1 MRERLKAYETVV
13 VGGGLAGLTAG
24 VILARAGR
32 RVVVLEKGRAPGGRA
47 NTQRRQRFLF
57 NLGAHALYRA
67 GRAAAILRDLGVPW
81 QGTEPDGDGAHA
93 DGKIHQ
99 LPRSVW
105 SLLSTTL
112 LPLRE
117 KYETARLMTRLP
129 GIATAPLDAI
139 TVRDWL
145 DREVRGPRVR
155 QLLEAVFR
163 VSTYCADF
171 DQLSAGAALRQVNL
185 ALGGVWY
192 LDGGWG
198 TLVDGLRTRLAM
210 YGGELRCG
218 ALATLVE
225 PRPGGFLIHSPDA
238 PPLEARHVVIA
249 ASPAAAA
256 RLVPAAEPAFLARLD
271 AARPA
276 VVATLDLALA
286 RLPDPRRTFVLG
298 IDKPLYLS
306 VHSHW
311 ASLAPAGGALVH
323 VMKYLTEPHADAASI
338 RRELED
344 LVDLSQPGWRDHL
357 VDERFAPHLVATHQI
372 ATAERGG
379 LAGRPDSACPGLS
392 GVYFAGDWV
401 GAEGMLA
408 DAALASAQ
416 RAAQAILDPPQELQ
430 DGPEQE
436 ERAWTS
442 RMTAAAGIL

>member
-1 MRERLKAYETVV
+1 
-13 VGGGLAGLTAG
+13 

-32 RVVVLEKGRAPGGRA
+32 RVVVLEKGRVPGGRA
-47 NTQRRQRFLF
+47 STQLRQKFLF

-81 QGTEPDGDGAHA
+81 HGTEPDGDGALA
-93 DGKIHQ
+93 GGRIHR
-99 LPRSVW
+99 LPRSAW
-105 SLLSTTL
+105 SLLATTL

-117 KYETARLMTRLP
+117 KFEAARLMSHLP
-129 GIATAPLDAI
+129 GIATAPLDSI
-139 TVRDWL
+139 PVRTWL

-155 QLLEAVFR
+155 QLLEGVFR

-171 DQLSAGAALRQVNL
+171 DRLSAGAALQQMKL
-185 ALGGVWY
+185 AFGGVWY

-218 ALATLVE
+218 ISATLVE
-225 PRPGGFLIHSPDA
+225 PRPGGFLVHRHDCL
-238 PPLEARHVVIA
+238 PLEARHVVIA
-249 ASPAAAA
+249 ASPADAA
-256 RLVPAAEPAFLARLD
+256 RLVPAAEPAFLARLN
-271 AARPA
+271 AARPV

-306 VHSHW
+306 VHSRW

-323 VMKYLTEPHADAASI
+323 VMKYLTEPLADAASI
-338 RRELED
+338 RHELKD
-344 LVDLSQPGWRDHL
+344 LVDLSQPGWRDFV

-379 LAGRPDSACPGLS
+379 LAGRPDIACPGLP

-416 RAAQAILDPPQELQ
+416 RAAQAILEPPHDLHLF
-430 DGPEQE
+430 PEAQ
-436 ERAWTS
+436 ERARNSAVTV
-442 RMTAAAGIL
+442 AAGTY